1 MLAGL
6 VGGSAGLLAGCSRR
20 EPLLP
25 PTGEILAPN
34 LAIGH
39 RIRDGF
45 RPRPSA
51 DAWQETDVVVIG
63 GGISGLAAAWRLQ
76 RGGLERFL
84 VLEMETVPGGTAR
97 SGQSSVT
104 AYPWGAHYVPVPMR
118 ENRSLIAILKEMGV
132 IGGLDA
138 MDSPIVGEQFLCR
151 DPGERVFLDGLWQ
164 EGLFPLDSASADDRA
179 AMQAFRAETA
189 RWARWRDGK
198 GRRAFAIP
206 IATASDDAEV
216 SGLDRVSMGEWMRL
230 RGWNSPRLSWLVDY
244 SCRDDYGSTI
254 DETSAWAG
262 LFYFVS
268 RLRTPTDESQPVITW
283 PEGNGRIVRHLAD
296 RVAGNLRCG
305 LACVDLARREKDT
318 SVEIVALDIGT
329 QNVVGFRARHAVF
342 AAPQFLAPYV
352 IRDLPAE
359 RRRNA
364 AEFEYSPW
372 LVANVHLRERP
383 EEFGFPL
390 CWDNVFYDSRSLGY
404 VTATHQAGNDY
415 GPTVFTWYDA
425 LCDDPARVARQR
437 LLDMTWNEAA
447 EKVVRDLET
456 AHPEIRSRV
465 ERLDVMKWGHAMVRP
480 RIGFVWSP
488 ARRQASQPLGPIH
501 FAGTDL
507 SGVALCEEAVFHGVR
522 AAEEVLRGLGRKVDS
537 LI

>member
-6 VGGSAGLLAGCSRR
+6 LGGSASLMAGCTRR
-20 EPLLP
+20 EPMLP
-25 PTGEILAPN
+25 PAGEILAPN
-34 LAIGH
+34 FAIGH

-45 RPRPSA
+45 RPRPA
-51 DAWQETDVVVIG
+51 TDAWHETDVVVIG

-76 RGGLERFL
+76 RGGIERFL
-84 VLEMETVPGGTAR
+84 VLELETVPGGTAR

-118 ENRSLIAILKEMGV
+118 ENRSLIAILKEMDA
-132 IGGLDA
+132 IERLDA
-138 MDSPIVGEQFLCR
+138 TGSPIVSEQFLCR
-151 DPGERVFLDGLWQ
+151 DPGERVFLDGFWQ
-164 EGLFPLDSASADDRA
+164 EGLFPLDSASGGDLA
-179 AMQAFRAETA
+179 AMQAFRAEMA
-189 RWARWRDGK
+189 RWTRWRDGK

-216 SGLDRVSMGEWMRL
+216 TALDSISMGEWL
-230 RGWNSPRLSWLVDY
+230 RRQGWNSPRLHWLVDY

-268 RLRTPTDESQPVITW
+268 RLRTPTGEPQPVITW

-296 RVAGNLRCG
+296 RVAANLRCG
-305 LACVDLARREKDT
+305 LACVDLLRREEDT
-318 SVEIVALDIGT
+318 SVEIVAIDIGT
-329 QNVVGFRARHAVF
+329 QNIVGFRARRAVF

-372 LVANVHLRERP
+372 LVANVHLRQRP
-383 EEFGFPL
+383 EEIGFPL

-404 VTATHQAGNDY
+404 VTATHQAGVDY
-415 GPTVFTWYDA
+415 GPTVLTWYDA
-425 LCDDPARVARQR
+425 LCDEPARVARQR

-456 AHPEIRSRV
+456 AHPEIRSLIERV
-465 ERLDVMKWGHAMVRP
+465 DVMKWGHAMVRP
-480 RIGFVWSP
+480 RTGFVWSS
-488 ARRQASQPLGPIH
+488 ARRQASRPLGPVH